1 MSRLVK
7 ILIGVGAA
15 VVLLVALAF
24 GGWYFFLKSDPEP
37 RASIT
42 KTTVVGG
49 GTLDGTYRVA
59 PGTPEDPSFVGYR
72 VQEQFAAGVVES
84 TATGRTSEVTGT
96 FAIDGLTVKNVTVD
110 ANLLSLTSDREM
122 RDNRIKTLGLE
133 SERFPQSKFVLSEPI
148 EFKAVPKAGETVKAT
163 AKGDFTLHGVTRPV
177 SIPLEGRWDGRDI
190 QVVGNL
196 HIRFAD
202 YDMEPPNIGGFVT
215 VRDEGEMEFRIFFA
229 KT

>member
-1 MSRLVK
+1 MSRLTK

-49 GTLDGTYRVA
+49 GALDGTYRVA
-59 PGTPEDPSFVGYR
+59 PGSAEDPSFVGYR

-84 TATGRTSEVTGT
+84 TATGRTSEVTGSFT
-96 FAIDGLTVKNVTVD
+96 IDGLTVKDVTVD
-110 ANLLSLTSDREM
+110 ANLLSLKSDREM

-148 EFKAVPKAGETVKAT
+148 QFKAVPKAGQTVRAT

-190 QVVGNL
+190 QVVGSVDVK
-196 HIRFAD
+196 FAD
-202 YDMEPPNIGGFVT
+202 YQIEPPNIGGFVS
-215 VRDEGEMEFRIFFA
+215 VKDQGVMEFKILFSKA
-229 KT
+229 